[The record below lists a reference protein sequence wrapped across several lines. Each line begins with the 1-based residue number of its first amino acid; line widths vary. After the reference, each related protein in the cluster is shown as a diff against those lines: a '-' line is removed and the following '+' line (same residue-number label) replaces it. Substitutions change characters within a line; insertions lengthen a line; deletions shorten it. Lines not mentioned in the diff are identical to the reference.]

1 MANLQSIQEVLE
13 ECPTLYFE
21 CRTNLKDPDTVFGSA
36 DQIQERY
43 MVDYD
48 QKRAVVFSTF
58 EQNGSK
64 NIVTT
69 VYENNSVHH
78 YYNGL
83 AQDDETQLSPNEYAS
98 LFAKGGPLRPVNTDA
113 VFTEGTNTSGT
124 ASERTLDGSCEVL
137 DKNRIQFTVD
147 DANCDISLQVH
158 IL

>member
-1 MANLQSIQEVLE
+1 MANLQSIQKALE

-21 CRTNLKDPDTVFGSA
+21 CRTNLKDPDTVFGSS

-43 MVDYD
+43 MVDYG
-48 QKRAVVFSTF
+48 QKRAVVFSTI

-83 AQDDETQLSPNEYAS
+83 AQNDETKLSPNEYAS

-113 VFTEGTNTSGT
+113 VLTEGTDAFDTVSEGT
-124 ASERTLDGSCEVL
+124 LNGSCEVL
-137 DKNRIQFTVD
+137 DKNRIQFTAG